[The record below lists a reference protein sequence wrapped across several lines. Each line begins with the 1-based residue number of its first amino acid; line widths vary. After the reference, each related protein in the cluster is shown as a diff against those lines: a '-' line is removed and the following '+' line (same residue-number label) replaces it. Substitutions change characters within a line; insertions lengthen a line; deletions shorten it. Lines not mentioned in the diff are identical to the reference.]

1 MNIGGK
7 SYDSGGSII
16 HSENFYAKALTEKVG
31 KRSRGGCA
39 VFSGIESISPSFIV

>member
-1 MNIGGK
+1 MKISGK

-31 KRSRGGCA
+31 KSQE
-39 VFSGIESISPSFIV
+39 VLLLQNKST